1 MDEFVEWM
9 MIQEVSNMPL
19 ANAPQM
25 QHMGKGWMALES
37 LTDCV
42 CLCVCCT
49 VSWYPRRK
57 DADVLWLHYEDMKA
71 DLTQCIRLVAQ
82 FLNVG
87 ADDPKLLKL
96 VEEQAKHFSVDVST
110 CCSIDSS

>member
-42 CLCVCCT
+42 CFP